1 MRIINICISD
11 WANFSHT
18 LAKAMCSVGLD
29 AKSFTMN
36 IHKFAYTDSSTVV
49 SIDEM
54 KTEIEK
60 ADIINYVHTPQRLL
74 ELTCNLIGNKRV
86 NVVYSDSLYRSNPPK
101 FNAMFNKYVEN
112 SIIALGEFAEL
123 GAKNEVYLVGAIDT
137 DAIGQ
142 TFGIHDPLRI
152 AHYPSNPPVKGTS
165 TIISVMDRLTSEGK
179 FQFDHSNK
187 LVSFDEQLKRI
198 SECDVYIEMMNPTK
212 DGKPYGSWGITA
224 LEAAA
229 LGKIVVTNNIH
240 ADYYVKHYGDCAFIL
255 ANTEA
260 ELYDQLKILIN
271 SPHKDLKRL
280 QECTRDWV
288 VNKHSLKATGNKLKQ
303 ILV

>member
-1 MRIINICISD
+1 MRIINVCIND

-18 LAKAMCSVGLD
+18 LVKSMRSVGLD
-29 AKSFTMN
+29 AQAFTLN
-36 IHKFAYTDSSTVV
+36 VHPFSYKDSATVV
-49 SIDEM
+49 SLVNM
-54 KTEIEK
+54 KAEIEK
-60 ADIINYVHTPQRLL
+60 SDVINYVHTPYRLL
-74 ELTCNLIGNKRV
+74 ELTCHLIGNKRV
-86 NVVYSDSLYRSNPPK
+86 NVIYCDSLYRSNPPR

-112 SIIALGEFAEL
+112 SIIALGEFADL

-137 DAIGQ
+137 DSIGQ
-142 TFGIHDPLRI
+142 TFDIHDPLRI
-152 AHYPSNPPVKGTS
+152 AHYPSDPGIKGTS

-198 SECDVYIEMMNPTK
+198 SECDIYIEMMNPTK

-240 ADYYVKHYGDCAFIL
+240 ADYYVKHYGDCALIL

-260 ELYDQLKILIN
+260 ELYDQLKTLIN
-271 SPHKDLKRL
+271 SPHEDLKRL
-280 QECTRDWV
+280 QERTRDWV